1 MITYTV
7 YNIVL
12 CSIFYSFLESFS
24 AFIFCFISCCSFQIS
39 FFPTGVQHRT
49 YTRCL
54 SQCVKS
60 NILMRERAVHQTV
73 QQQCSF
79 LVGSNFHCLGSR
91 NLYCKE
97 SYTEKLTI
105 FKSYYI
111 RITCVFS
118 NRFEIHGFGLKGL
131 CAKKIH
137 WLPPFPF
144 SQVKNLTTRYKKQK
158 IFFFAYSPFK

>member
-39 FFPTGVQHRT
+39 
-49 YTRCL
+49 
-54 SQCVKS
+54 
-60 NILMRERAVHQTV
+60 V

-144 SQVKNLTTRYKKQK
+144 SQVKNLTTHSKKQK